1 MKDKSTGEEHGRCL
15 PFKPLE
21 EKHILPNN
29 TPLSTTKVMWCA
41 IMSSIPFDFQI
52 RMTEEQTLWNKHSK
66 LIYTNNYAC
75 ESYLELIKK
84 RIIMLATTVLLSC
97 IELYLN
103 LFFFRFERTLSIKIR
118 VKIQHSKVS
127 QTKAQII
134 CSLPQILF

>member
-1 MKDKSTGEEHGRCL
+1 M

-21 EKHILPNN
+21 EKHILPTS
-29 TPLSTTKVMWCA
+29 TPLSTKVMWCA
-41 IMSSIPFDFQI
+41 NMSTIPFLTFKI
-52 RMTEEQTLWNKHSK
+52 RMTEEQTLWNKRSK

-84 RIIMLATTVLLSC
+84 RIIMLATTVFLSC
-97 IELYLN
+97 IELYLTTS
-103 LFFFRFERTLSIKIR
+103 FFFRFERTLSIKIR

-134 CSLPQILF
+134 CSLSQILF